1 MGWQVYECLMEK
13 AKEDGVRDFL
23 EVSSDRTGDNGHK
36 LKSRKSC
43 VKTKPCYPKV
53 DWTWG
58 QAV

>member
-1 MGWQVYECLMEK
+1 MEK

-53 DWTWG
+53 D
-58 QAV
+58 